1 MPDITQLVPGEESEI
16 ITLIRETFDTHISQ
30 YYSAE
35 GINTFYRI
43 ITPQAIRE
51 RLNSGSVI
59 YLARTSGTP
68 AGVIEVYNN
77 SHIFL
82 LFISNEAK
90 GTGVGKILLGY
101 VKDRLA
107 QLGAERLTVNSS
119 PNSVGFYQSQGFLPL
134 AGEEEVHGIRSV
146 KMQLLF

>member
-1 MPDITQLVPGEESEI
+1 MLDIAQLVPGEESEI
-16 ITLIRETFDTHISQ
+16 VSL
-30 YYSAE
+30 
-35 GINTFYRI
+35 
-43 ITPQAIRE
+43 IRE

-59 YLARTSGTP
+59 YIAGTSGTP

-101 VKDRLA
+101 VKGRLA
-107 QLGAERLTVNSS
+107 QLGVERITVNSS
-119 PNSVGFYQSQGFLPL
+119 PNSVGFYKSQGFLQL

-146 KMQLLF
+146 KMQLLL

>member
-1 MPDITQLVPGEESEI
+1 MLDIAQLVPGEEYVI
-16 ITLIRETFDTHISQ
+16 HTLIRETFDTHISQ

-51 RLNSGSVI
+51 RLNNGNDI
-59 YLARTSGTP
+59 YIARNSSML

-77 SHIFL
+77 NHIFL
-82 LFISNEAK
+82 LFVSNEAK

-101 VKDRLA
+101 VKDRLT
-107 QLGAERLTVNSS
+107 QLGVQRLTVNSS
-119 PNSVGFYQSQGFLPL
+119 PNSVGFYKSQGFLPI
-134 AGEEEVHGIRSV
+134 AGEEEVHGIRSI
-146 KMQLLF
+146 KMQLLL